1 VPEAEETFGPLRH
14 AVRRSTVISAVS
26 PLIWIIT
33 VVVLVAI
40 MVIDLAVIG
49 RRQRTVTTKDAVR
62 WVLVYIGL
70 AAVFA
75 VGLFVFAPGSSGQEF
90 VAGYITE
97 YSLSVDNL
105 FVFMIIMA
113 RFGVPELAEDKVLYI
128 GIVLSLVLRAVFIF
142 AGAAAIAAWSW
153 VFYIL
158 GGFLV
163 YTAIQL
169 ALEDPDDE
177 PDFHKNP
184 VLRFLHRIL
193 PLTDDYDGRKL
204 LTRVDKRRVFTPL
217 VIVIAAIG
225 IANVVFALDS
235 IPAIFGL
242 TNDAYIIFTAN
253 ALALMGLRQLY
264 FLIGGL
270 LQKVVYLSKGLA
282 VVLGFIGIKLIVEA
296 LHHSRLDHLGAF
308 HLPEIGIVTSLL
320 FIVATLTI
328 TTVVSLLKTSRDARR
343 AAAAA
348 ATE

>member
-1 VPEAEETFGPLRH
+1 L
-14 AVRRSTVISAVS
+14 ISVVS
-26 PLIWIIT
+26 PLVWAIT
-33 VVVLVAI
+33 AVVLVGI
-40 MVIDLAVIG
+40 IVLDLAVIG

-62 WVLVYIGL
+62 WVLFYIGL
-70 AAVFA
+70 AVAFA
-75 VGLFVFAPGSSGQEF
+75 VALFVFAPGASGQEF

-105 FVFMIIMA
+105 FVFMIIMT
-113 RFGVPELAEDKVLYI
+113 RFAVPELAQDKVLYI
-128 GIVLSLVLRAVFIF
+128 GIILSLLLRAVFIF
-142 AGAAAIAAWSW
+142 AGSAAIAAWSW

-169 ALEDPDDE
+169 ALEDADDE

-184 VLRFLHRIL
+184 LLRFLRRIL
-193 PLTDDYDGRKL
+193 PLSEDYDGRKL
-204 LTRVDKRRVFTPL
+204 STRVEKKRMFTPL

-242 TNDAYIIFTAN
+242 TSDAYIIFTAN

-270 LQKVVYLSKGLA
+270 LEKVVYLSKGLA
-282 VVLGFIGIKLIVEA
+282 VILGFIGVKLIIEA
-296 LHHSRLDHLGAF
+296 LHHSHLDHVGSF
-308 HLPEIGIVTSLL
+308 QLPEIGIVTSLL

-328 TTVVSLLKTSRDARR
+328 TTVLSLIKTRR
-343 AAAAA
+343 AAEAK
-348 ATE
+348 